1 MASHNLRNVLSEA
14 LENIRK
20 HAHASKAS
28 VTIELQPGEVR
39 LEIADDGKGISY
51 PPGEVYTLASKGKY
65 GMIGMKERV
74 EQINGQ
80 FSIDTSHGTRLM
92 ISVPLPPA
100 K

>member
-1 MASHNLRNVLSEA
+1 
-14 LENIRK
+14 
-20 HAHASKAS
+20 
-28 VTIELQPGEVR
+28 
-39 LEIADDGKGISY
+39 
-51 PPGEVYTLASKGKY
+51 
-65 GMIGMKERV
+65 MKERV